1 MLLSRPNAKRSG
13 RPILCAG
20 ASSDINR
27 YGSSNHRWSDK
38 VIAEHSKEPF
48 FAKVIASQKMWMK
61 RIQPYLV
68 ANTLGSAE
76 LAAAYRHFLG

>member
-1 MLLSRPNAKRSG
+1 
-13 RPILCAG
+13 
-20 ASSDINR
+20 
-27 YGSSNHRWSDK
+27 